1 MHKDELQ
8 KLRGKVT
15 EDLLKD
21 RQSDQDALWQL
32 KLDLTRGKVKNVK
45 EIHKL
50 KRRIAV
56 INTILKEKNN

>member
-1 MHKDELQ
+1 MRKDELQ
-8 KLRGKVT
+8 KLKEKIG
-15 EDLLKD
+15 EELLKD
-21 RQSDQDALWQL
+21 RKSDQDALWQL
-32 KLDLTRGKVKNVK
+32 KLDLMSGKVKNVK